1 MSKYKEGD
9 IVEGKVTG
17 IESYGIFL
25 SFEDGSSGLVHIS
38 EVSDDFVKDVADS
51 ANIGDIISV
60 KILDMQDS
68 EHYKLSIKAL
78 TNHKSSKDKKLIKE
92 TQSGFDTL
100 KTKLNEWVDEFDIKN
115 QKKL

>member
-1 MSKYKEGD
+1 MSKFKEGD

-17 IESYGIFL
+17 LESYGIFL

-38 EVSDDFVKDVADS
+38 EVSNDFVKNVEDFAK
-51 ANIGDIISV
+51 IGDIITV

-78 TNHKSSKDKKLIKE
+78 SDDKCSREKKLIKE
-92 TQSGFDTL
+92 TPSGFGTL
-100 KTKLNEWVDEFDIKN
+100 KTKLDEWVNEFDTKN